1 MARYYLIA
9 RPYYAF
15 YNDFLRKKS
24 KKEAL
29 EIQITH
35 NSLRLRASV

>member
-9 RPYYAF
+9 RPYYSF
-15 YNDFLRKKS
+15 HYEFKKS
-24 KKEAL
+24 MKEAL

-35 NSLRLRASV
+35 NPPRLRASA